1 MSTNSLAQRRYMHVS
16 ECQLVH
22 HMKRS
27 QVLTFRCAKKYTEIF
42 GCQQTCKVCQ
52 YLLKAYVHALAF
64 APSFNFK
71 ALMRNFTSVQL
82 SS

>member
-1 MSTNSLAQRRYMHVS
+1 MHVS
-16 ECQLVH
+16 ECKLV
-22 HMKRS
+22 KRS

-42 GCQQTCKVCQ
+42 GRACQQTCKVCQ
-52 YLLKAYVHALAF
+52 HLLKAYVHALAF